1 MRSYSNLIAAV
12 LISAC
17 AQYVATSAQAAC
29 GEPSGCPQPPPP
41 EPPAPEPPPPEPPAP
56 EPPPPEPPAPEPP
69 PPEPKRQ
76 ENDQKPLADGGFALR
91 EAATAPSGSSQFV
104 FVGSP
109 AEIEKAGG
117 ALSDLG
123 TVILRQKALGSLGTA
138 MLVVDP
144 NGQNVDAMRSA
155 LARQNARVT
164 MDRNSIYETAG
175 TVDNYAAQLV
185 GLTRNTSESTCPLSR
200 RVAIG
205 LIDGP
210 IDPQSPPVKGVN
222 LRARSFLTDTDLP
235 GDSTHATDLAIL
247 IAGRPDRTRTNG
259 LAVGASLIS
268 AVAFAHGPGGDIARM
283 DSVAEALDWLTGQ
296 NADIINMS
304 LAGPQNDSL
313 AYVLK
318 LVARAGPV
326 LIAATGNDS
335 APTVS
340 YPASDPNVIAIT
352 AVDIAGRRY
361 RQANSGAEVDF
372 AAPGVDLLIDDG
384 TGPRHLSGTSY
395 ATAVGTAVAAH
406 LLAGG
411 AKNSAEVNAQLKA
424 SAEDLGPVGHDD
436 SFGWGLM
443 RTSGLC
449 Q

>member
-1 MRSYSNLIAAV
+1 MRSCSCLVAAV

-17 AQYVATSAQAAC
+17 AQYVATSALAAC
-29 GEPSGCPQPPPP
+29 GEPSGCPQPPPS
-41 EPPAPEPPPPEPPAP
+41 EPPAPEPPPPEPRWQ
-56 EPPPPEPPAPEPP
+56 
-69 PPEPKRQ
+69 K
-76 ENDQKPLADGGFALR
+76 NDQKPLTDGSFVVR

-109 AEIEKAGG
+109 TEIEKAGG
-117 ALSDLG
+117 ALSDIG

-144 NGQNVDAMRSA
+144 NGQSVDAMRSA

-164 MDRNSIYETAG
+164 MDRNSIYGTAG

-185 GLTRNTSESTCPLSR
+185 GLTQNTSESTCPLSR
-200 RVAIG
+200 PVAIG

-222 LRARSFLTDTDLP
+222 LRARTFLHDTDLP

-247 IAGRPDRTRTNG
+247 IAGRPDGTRTNG

-268 AVAFAHGPGGDIARM
+268 AVAFAHGPDGDIARM

-296 NADIINMS
+296 KADIINMS

-313 AYVLK
+313 AYVLE
-318 LVARAGPV
+318 LVARAGPL

-335 APTVS
+335 ASTVS
-340 YPASDPNVIAIT
+340 YPASDPNVMAIT
-352 AVDIAGRRY
+352 AVDIAGHRY
-361 RQANSGAEVDF
+361 RQANRGAEVDF
-372 AAPGVDLLIDDG
+372 AAPGVDLLVDDG
-384 TGPRHLSGTSY
+384 AGPRHLSGTSY

-406 LLAGG
+406 ILAGG
-411 AKNSAEVNAQLKA
+411 AKSSAEVNTQLKA

-436 SFGWGLM
+436 GFGWGLM
-443 RTSGLC
+443 HTSGLC
-449 Q
+449 P